1 MRLRSDRGIVTV
13 LFALFVVALMAMVAV
28 VIDIG
33 RIRNARHTSQSA
45 ADFAALA
52 AGEELATDDGNPR
65 QACRDALAYLVAN
78 VDDLPTGTTLPCD
91 SMPLGCGPTTTPT
104 TVTDGGT
111 AAPYTVEITYPVPDA
126 DLADPSIGGL
136 RVADGEPCDR
146 FGVEL
151 AKTIQALFAGV
162 VGVTSL
168 DTDAGAVARATP
180 GALRQAP
187 NLWLLD
193 PTGCTALSVQGGS
206 HLTVGTATAPGLITL
221 DSDGSTCS
229 SNAHTIDVGGSG
241 SVVEAIPPGTSP
253 PGRISLVAMTDGQV
267 RCDDGNPAACEQV
280 DVDAG
285 RLTPQPTRRY
295 QRATRA
301 TVDHRFNCRATY
313 PDYHG
318 IPIEGCPDAGTR
330 PAYIDDLRAAIGPS
344 GAPAGFQRWR
354 ASYGCNDPTV
364 PASLPGN
371 WWIDCPTFRIS
382 NANINFSGGNIVFD
396 GDVAMTGGSL
406 SFNTA
411 NPSAAL
417 PSACL
422 ATMAGCAASS
432 AVDAAYAFLRTGDL
446 KMSSGSLNA
455 NRTAIILDDGDL
467 QIAGG
472 APPRWTAPRSGPLTA
487 LALWAEQA
495 STRFRINGGASMEL
509 EGVFFTPEAD
519 AFTLT
524 GGSPLIPQK
533 AQFISY
539 RLAISGGGQLS
550 LDPEGLSLLEF
561 APEPAVLIR

>member
-1 MRLRSDRGIVTV
+1 M
-13 LFALFVVALMAMVAV
+13 
-28 VIDIG
+28 
-33 RIRNARHTSQSA
+33 
-45 ADFAALA
+45 
-52 AGEELATDDGNPR
+52 TDD
-65 QACRDALAYLVAN
+65 
-78 VDDLPTGTTLPCD
+78 
-91 SMPLGCGPTTTPT
+91 
-104 TVTDGGT
+104 GT

-126 DLADPSIGGL
+126 DLEDPSIGGL

-151 AKTIQALFAGV
+151 GQTIEALFAGV

-229 SNAHTIDVGGSG
+229 SNAHTIDVGGAG
-241 SVVEAIPPGTSP
+241 SLVEAIPPGTSP

-267 RCDDGNPAACEQV
+267 RCDDGNPVACEQV

-285 RLTPQPTRRY
+285 MLTPQPTRRY

-301 TVDHRFNCRATY
+301 TVDHRFNCRASY

-318 IPIEGCPDAGTR
+318 IPIEACPDAGTR
-330 PAYIDDLRAAIGPS
+330 PAYIDDLRAAIGSS

-382 NANINFSGGNIVFD
+382 NANINFSRRQHRLRRRRVD
-396 GDVAMTGGSL
+396 DRREPRASTRPTRPRCSPRRVSPRWRAARRS
-406 SFNTA
+406 
-411 NPSAAL
+411 SAA
-417 PSACL
+417 
-422 ATMAGCAASS
+422 
-432 AVDAAYAFLRTGDL
+432 DAAFAFFRNGDL
-446 KMSSGSLNA
+446 KMS
-455 NRTAIILDDGDL
+455 
-467 QIAGG
+467 AG
-472 APPRWTAPRSGPLTA
+472 RWTRTAPRSSSTTVTSRSPVGHRPGGPHPA
-487 LALWAEQA
+487 
-495 STRFRINGGASMEL
+495 
-509 EGVFFTPEAD
+509 P
-519 AFTLT
+519 
-524 GGSPLIPQK
+524 
-533 AQFISY
+533 
-539 RLAISGGGQLS
+539 
-550 LDPEGLSLLEF
+550 DP
-561 APEPAVLIR
+561 